1 MLAQLLVG
9 FLYGLHVMCNGRDL
23 LLFLRPKMCTDGLV
37 ECMVVFMRLIDQL
50 TLLESVRDRRIIMPL
65 LRIQIIIIR
74 TAGIVFINNYKSG
87 LIVQL

>member
-1 MLAQLLVG
+1 
-9 FLYGLHVMCNGRDL
+9 
-23 LLFLRPKMCTDGLV
+23 MCTDGLV

-50 TLLESVRDRRIIMPL
+50 KLLESVRDRRIIMPL

>member
-1 MLAQLLVG
+1 
-9 FLYGLHVMCNGRDL
+9 
-23 LLFLRPKMCTDGLV
+23 MCTDGLV

-50 TLLESVRDRRIIMPL
+50 TWLESVRDRRIIMPL

-74 TAGIVFINNYKSG
+74 TAGIVFIKNYKSG

>member
-1 MLAQLLVG
+1 
-9 FLYGLHVMCNGRDL
+9 
-23 LLFLRPKMCTDGLV
+23 MCTDGLV

>member
-1 MLAQLLVG
+1 
-9 FLYGLHVMCNGRDL
+9 
-23 LLFLRPKMCTDGLV
+23 MCTDGLV

-50 TLLESVRDRRIIMPL
+50 TLLESVRDRRVIMPL

-74 TAGIVFINNYKSG
+74 TAGIVFIKNYKSG

>member
-1 MLAQLLVG
+1 
-9 FLYGLHVMCNGRDL
+9 
-23 LLFLRPKMCTDGLV
+23 MCTDGLV

-74 TAGIVFINNYKSG
+74 TAGIVFIKNYKSG